1 MVARGGFTQ
10 AMRDLIGDAAEKL
23 DVSTDEARL
32 YPEQH
37 NKNSAPKDV
46 AAKGPAVAFT
56 PQSSSTPAAGAGA
69 VKVPDI
75 KVPDIKE
82 EPVMEKAAPAAEK
95 EIVATTTISKGTVI
109 KGDIISDGN
118 IELCGSLNGNVKT
131 KGGLRVSG
139 GLVGDADAGEMTFV
153 SCEAR
158 GNITCATEVTI
169 DAASVLYG
177 NVQAES
183 IVLNGKIRGNI
194 KVRKSAVLQDSAV
207 LWGNLEAGSISIDQG
222 AKLEG
227 EVKIIFDKACKDFFD
242 EKVPVAAARP
252 AAPVTQHTQPAVNRF
267 TAPAAVPPAS
277 GYTAPP
283 SARATAPAASGYTAP
298 SSAPAAAPAG
308 SGYTAPSS
316 ASAPAASA
324 AGGYTAATTP
334 RGYTAPSSAAT
345 GYTAPAAPKTPYH
358 V

>member
-37 NKNSAPKDV
+37 NKNSLPKDMAV
-46 AAKGPAVAFT
+46 RSPAVAFT
-56 PQSSSTPAAGAGA
+56 PQNVSGAPGSGTF
-69 VKVPDI
+69 KVPD

-82 EPVMEKAAPAAEK
+82 EPVMEKTAPVTAE
-95 EIVATTTISKGTVI
+95 EIASTTTISKGTVI
-109 KGDIISDGN
+109 KGDIISDGD
-118 IELCGSLNGNVKT
+118 IELCGSLNGNIKT
-131 KGGLRVSG
+131 KGSLRVSG
-139 GLVGDADAGEMTFV
+139 GLIGDAAAKDMTFLTSEV
-153 SCEAR
+153 R
-158 GNITCATEVTI
+158 GNMTCATEVTI
-169 DAASVLYG
+169 DDASVVYG

-227 EVKIIFDKACKDFFD
+227 EVKIIFDKACKDLFD
-242 EKVPVAAARP
+242 EKVPVGGTRP
-252 AAPVTQHTQPAVNRF
+252 AVSAAQNMQ
-267 TAPAAVPPAS
+267 PAAVPFTASPAV
-277 GYTAPP
+277 T
-283 SARATAPAASGYTAP
+283 T
-298 SSAPAAAPAG
+298 AAAP
-308 SGYTAPSS
+308 T
-316 ASAPAASA
+316 ASAPVV
-324 AGGYTAATTP
+324 
-334 RGYTAPSSAAT
+334 
-345 GYTAPAAPKTPYH
+345 PKTPFT